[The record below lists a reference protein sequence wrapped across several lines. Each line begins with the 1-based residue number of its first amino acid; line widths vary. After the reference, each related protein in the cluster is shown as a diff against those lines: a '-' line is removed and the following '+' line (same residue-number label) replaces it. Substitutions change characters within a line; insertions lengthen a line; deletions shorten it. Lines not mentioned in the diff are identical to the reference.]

1 MPALECF
8 GNRLQVMTNT
18 VVVRGFG
25 EQQRLTAE
33 YAVGDLAGITG
44 NASFVCALKKKSH
57 PPEVAIDDSLKA

>member
-33 YAVGDLAGITG
+33 YAVGDLIGFTG
-44 NASFVCALKKKSH
+44 NASFVCA
-57 PPEVAIDDSLKA
+57 